1 MSAAPS
7 KTTSSTTTGG
17 VATAK
22 GFRAAGIS
30 AGIKASTK
38 PDLALIVS
46 DTPATAAAAFTL
58 NKVQAAP
65 IVLCK
70 EHLSKSGGL
79 VRAIVVNSG
88 CANACT
94 GEVGMA
100 DARAMA
106 ADTAKLVGCAPEQ
119 VLVASTGVIGVN
131 LPMDKLKTGIP
142 QAFSALSASHG
153 PQAAQ
158 AIMTTDP
165 FPKETCATLTV
176 GGRAVTIGGMAKG
189 SGMIGPDMASHAPHA
204 TMLAFVTTD
213 AEVAQPLLQRALTE
227 VVGETFNAITVDGDT
242 STNDAVMLL
251 ANGASGATIGEAEY
265 PAFYKALRTV
275 CLELALGIVRGG
287 EGATKLVT
295 VTVSGAASTADAR
308 KTAKAI
314 ATSLLVKTALHG
326 GDPNWGRLLAVAG
339 RSGVAFDERRAKV
352 TIGSI
357 VLFENGRP
365 YDDRAPQAADY
376 LKATDVSVGV
386 DLGAGTAA
394 STMWTCDLSA
404 EYVSIN
410 ADYRT

>member
-1 MSAAPS
+1 MTPAS
-7 KTTSSTTTGG
+7 SSTMAGG
-17 VATAK
+17 VATAR

-30 AGIKASTK
+30 AGIKATKK
-38 PDLALIVS
+38 PDLALVVS
-46 DTPATAAAAFTL
+46 DTPATAAAMFTL

-65 IVLCK
+65 VLVSK
-70 EHLSKSGGL
+70 EHLHNSGGL

-94 GEVGMA
+94 GDAGMA

-106 ADTAKLVGCAPEQ
+106 AETARLAGCPVEQ

-131 LPMDKLKTGIP
+131 LPMDKLKSGIP
-142 QAFSALSASHG
+142 QAFAVLANTQG

-165 FPKETCATLTV
+165 FPKEACATITV
-176 GGRAVTIGGMAKG
+176 GGRTVTIGGMAKG
-189 SGMIGPDMASHAPHA
+189 SGMIGPDMAPHA

-213 AEVAQPLLQRALTE
+213 AAVPLPLLQRALTE
-227 VVGETFNAITVDGDT
+227 VADETFNAISVDGDT
-242 STNDAVMLL
+242 STNDTVMLL
-251 ANGASGATIGEAEY
+251 ANGASGATVGDADY
-265 PAFYKALRTV
+265 APFVQALRAV

-295 VTVSGAASTADAR
+295 VVVSGAANVADAR

-314 ATSLLVKTALHG
+314 ATSLLVKTAIHG

-339 RSGVAFDERRAKV
+339 RSGVAFDAGRARV

-376 LKATDVSVGV
+376 LTRTDVTVGV
-386 DLGAGTAA
+386 DLGAGSAT

-404 EYVSIN
+404 EYVKIN
-410 ADYRT
+410 AEYRT

>member
-1 MSAAPS
+1 MSAA
-7 KTTSSTTTGG
+7 TGNTSSTATGG

-30 AGIKASTK
+30 AGIKATKK
-38 PDLALIVS
+38 PDLALVVS
-46 DTPATAAAAFTL
+46 DTPAAAAAVFTL

-65 IVLCK
+65 LLLSK
-70 EHLSKSGGL
+70 EHLTKSGGL
-79 VRAIVVNSG
+79 VSAIVVNSG

-94 GEVGMA
+94 GDVGLA

-106 ADTAKLVGCAPEQ
+106 AETAKLVGCAPEQ

-131 LPMDKLKTGIP
+131 LPMDKLKAGIP
-142 QAFSALSASHG
+142 QAFASLGASQGSA
-153 PQAAQ
+153 AAQ

-165 FPKETCATLTV
+165 FPKEACATLTI
-176 GGRAVTIGGMAKG
+176 GGKTVTIGGMAKG
-189 SGMIGPDMASHAPHA
+189 SGMIGPDMAPHA

-213 AEVAQPLLQRALTE
+213 ANIAPPLLRRALAE
-227 VVGETFNAITVDGDT
+227 VVDETFNAITVDGDT
-242 STNDAVMLL
+242 STNDTVMLL
-251 ANGASGATIGEAEY
+251 ANGASGAAVGDAEY
-265 PAFYKALRTV
+265 APFVEALRTV

-295 VTVSGAASTADAR
+295 VTVSGAASIAEAR
-308 KTAKAI
+308 TTAKAI
-314 ATSLLVKTALHG
+314 ATSLLVKTAIHG

-339 RSGVAFDERRAKV
+339 RSGVAFDERRARV

-365 YDDRAPQAADY
+365 YDDRAPQAAEY

-386 DLGAGTAA
+386 DLGVGSAA
-394 STMWTCDLSA
+394 STVWTCDLSA
-404 EYVSIN
+404 EYVKIN